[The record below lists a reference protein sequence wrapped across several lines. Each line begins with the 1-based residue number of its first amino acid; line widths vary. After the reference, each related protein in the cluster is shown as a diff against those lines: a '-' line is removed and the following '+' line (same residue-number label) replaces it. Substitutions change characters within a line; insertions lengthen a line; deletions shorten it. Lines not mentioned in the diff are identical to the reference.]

1 MSGATSYNTCT
12 CVIAGGSDQSQNTG
26 QLYADQCFDNMA
38 RVNPPPPADVPDV
51 WQLKGICADEIMPEY
66 RVLQCN
72 HTKYIQREHECV
84 RHIEIISVLYLPDM
98 RELLRI
104 PLTIRVL

>member
-38 RVNPPPPADVPDV
+38 RVNSPPPSRPADVPAV
-51 WQLKGICADEIMPEY
+51 WQLKVYAQTKRENAWVEY
-66 RVLQCN
+66 FSV
-72 HTKYIQREHECV
+72 
-84 RHIEIISVLYLPDM
+84 IILSTFKENM
-98 RELLRI
+98 
-104 PLTIRVL
+104 